1 MIRVRV
7 FRPQTL
13 QGDWRCG
20 VLLWACVG
28 CASGAPNRLD
38 AGQTPDIPPLDASAP
53 DRDAMS
59 GRDGGEPPPAMDE
72 DAGVDDAGDTGAPP
86 PDDDDAGGR
95 DAAADTCADGSPAG
109 DCGCPGEAGGSPAGA
124 ACDDGDCPLSAEC
137 DGDGTCGT
145 VADCARPHASCGPM
159 LMHAGHAYYV
169 CPTLLNWAGAR
180 AACQINPHFDLIR
193 IDDLAEQTFLETS
206 VTSLTD
212 DVWINATDM
221 SMADSW
227 AWMDDGTVFWMG
239 TSAGAAVG
247 GRFADWATGDPDGSG
262 DCARHARAPDAA
274 WRDSP
279 CTEMRF
285 FVCEA
290 APP

>member
-38 AGQTPDIPPLDASAP
+38 AGQTPDVPTFDASTPA
-53 DRDAMS
+53 RDATPEHDS
-59 GRDGGEPPPAMDE
+59 SDPPPATDE
-72 DAGVDDAGDTGAPP
+72 DAGPDDAGHIDATPT
-86 PDDDDAGGR
+86 DDADAGR
-95 DAAADTCADGSPAG
+95 ADAAAETCADGSQPG
-109 DCGCPGEAGGSPAGA
+109 DCGCPGEAGGPPAGT
-124 ACDDGDCPLSAEC
+124 ACDDGTCLLSAEC
-137 DGDGTCGT
+137 DGDGHCG
-145 VADCARPHASCGPM
+145 AISDCAEPHASCGPM
-159 LMHAGHAYYV
+159 LTHAGHVYYV
-169 CPTLLNWAGAR
+169 CPMLINWAGAR
-180 AACQINPHFDLIR
+180 AACQTHPHFDLIR
-193 IDDLAEQTFLETS
+193 VDDLAEQTFLETS

-221 SMADSW
+221 SAANSW
-227 AWMDDGTVFWMG
+227 AWMDDGTVFWTG
-239 TSAGAAVG
+239 TSPGAAVP

-262 DCARHARAPDAA
+262 DCVRHARAPDSA

-279 CTEMRF
+279 CTETRF